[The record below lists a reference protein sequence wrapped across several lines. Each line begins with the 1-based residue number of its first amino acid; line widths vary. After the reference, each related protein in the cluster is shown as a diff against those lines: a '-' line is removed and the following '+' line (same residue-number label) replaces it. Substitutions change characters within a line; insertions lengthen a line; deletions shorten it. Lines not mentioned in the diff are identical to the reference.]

1 MNIAVLILAAG
12 NSSRMRQNKALLSFD
27 EHLTFLDQIINQ
39 YSNAGVNNIYVI
51 SQHESLPISSVI
63 LDNLKNKVQFLQNNN
78 AYIGRSYS
86 IHMGLK
92 TLSDF
97 DYVFIQNIDNPFT
110 DAQLIT
116 TMVDAADGERIII
129 PITEGRKAHPIL
141 LPKNLILDIIKN
153 PPLDFDFKACIN
165 SYPQANIYS
174 TSKKLRA
181 NINTLKDYQ
190 YWINQ

>member
-12 NSSRMRQNKALLSFD
+12 NSSRMRQNKALLTYD
-27 EHLTFLDQIINQ
+27 EHLTFLDQLINQ
-39 YSNAGVNNIYVI
+39 YSKAGVNNIHVI
-51 SQHESLPISSVI
+51 SQHEILPISSVI

-78 AYIGRSYS
+78 AYLGRSYS

-92 TLSDF
+92 TLSNF

-110 DAQLIT
+110 DTQLIT
-116 TMVDAADGERIII
+116 SMVDAAQGERIII
-129 PITEGRKAHPIL
+129 PIIEGRKAHPIL
-141 LPKNLILDIIKN
+141 LPKNLVLDIIQN

-165 SYPQANIYS
+165 SYPQTNIYS

-181 NINTLKDYQ
+181 NINTLEDYQ